1 MMDHSDLYNAAG
13 DAENRG
19 ATPRKASRS
28 RGRSLQARD
37 RNQSA
42 EATAPGKQQQFEK
55 REVRREGGRR
65 DRAPRRSRESASTAS
80 DRAPRLSLA
89 DADVDDLMKA
99 LAERG
104 VTVTPDPNAWM
115 QASVMGLENKAAKA
129 AKARRSMPSQLSQ
142 LSQPLQPSHS
152 EDRGVERGREERA
165 RQGERGHQRDWG
177 ERAAQ
182 GGARR
187 RAPTQE
193 EVEDKGDALAQLA
206 ELGLATEPSTG
217 DTASVASVAASV
229 GQQPPAAAALAAAL
243 GRGGRRL
250 QSSSAAS
257 SSSEAEAAHS
267 KEASLRSLRGRV
279 QGGGTVSE
287 TTTGPRWAGGVED
300 ATFKVLVVGNPRC
313 GKTSLIG
320 RFATGRFNEV
330 SEGAVYSI
338 QYTVHSIQYTVYSI
352 QHVAWIQ
359 VCRCAGVFV
368 CAYHMMCKFQHG

>member
-1 MMDHSDLYNAAG
+1 MMDHADLYNAAG

-42 EATAPGKQQQFEK
+42 EATAPGKQQHFEK
-55 REVRREGGRR
+55 REGRRGLAEGGRR

-129 AKARRSMPSQLSQ
+129 AKARRSMPSQLTQ
-142 LSQPLQPSHS
+142 RSQPSQPPQPSYL
-152 EDRGVERGREERA
+152 EDRGGERGREERA
-165 RQGERGHQRDWG
+165 RQGERGHQREEG
-177 ERAAQ
+177 ARAAQ
-182 GGARR
+182 GARR

-206 ELGLATEPSTG
+206 QLGLATEPSTG

-243 GRGGRRL
+243 GGRRL
-250 QSSSAAS
+250 QSSSEAS

-279 QGGGTVSE
+279 QGGGTTSE

-338 QYTVHSIQYTVYSI
+338 QYT
-352 QHVAWIQ
+352 
-359 VCRCAGVFV
+359 
-368 CAYHMMCKFQHG
+368 